1 MLSKYTFMSFLN
13 CMGDGQQSRMG
24 TGRKADIYP
33 ATSTTVCTSLGTETC
48 PGTQHSRSG
57 CDTAFPAPGWGRTL
71 ENHPLVL
78 CFMGRASF
86 SRKAPSGGQ
95 SHHQCHGKS
104 SCTWCYSQVTSGGN
118 ERSNSTGWKRG
129 ASSELQRLAPPPPSQ
144 RGLHPETELPE
155 EMIHPNQLP
164 VRGRTP

>member
-1 MLSKYTFMSFLN
+1 MSFLN

-155 EMIHPNQLP
+155 EMIHPNQPP